1 MEDWEALLLVK
12 TEAKNLSTS
21 AFSMSVKASS
31 PFSFTFRESTFSFA
45 FGAGFI
51 LLLYK
56 SYHSNRDFEIF
67 CFTLKPFQFCL
78 ILFKD
83 ESRKND

>member
-31 PFSFTFRESTFSFA
+31 PFSFTFRESTFA